1 MPRGISKTPAKSLKK
16 MKANAGRPT
25 VVTPEV
31 IRKLEEVFG
40 IGGSDGEAC
49 FYADISKTAFYEYC
63 QKTPAFA
70 EKKEALKE
78 RPILKA
84 RQELIKGLTDNP
96 ELALKYLER
105 KRKKEFS
112 LKVETELTGDL
123 KTTIQSFNLT
133 NLNLDELRI
142 YKELESKI
150 NKQDE

>member
-25 VVTPEV
+25 KMTTET
-31 IRKLEEVFG
+31 IKKLEEVFG

-49 FYADISKTAFYEYC
+49 FYSNITPVTLYNYCKENPDFYIR
-63 QKTPAFA
+63 
-70 EKKEALKE
+70 KEQLKE

-112 LKVETELTGDL
+112 LKVETELTGEL
-123 KTTIQSFNLT
+123 KTIIKVIGLKPDN
-133 NLNLDELRI
+133 N
-142 YKELESKI
+142 I
-150 NKQDE
+150 ND